1 MKRKLVSILTIAALC
16 FVFFTCPLTAEGT
29 DTEDDIVKVGLVA
42 ITFDDGPGPYTEKLL
57 DGLKNTDAKVTFFI
71 VGNRLEECPDPMIR
85 AYKEGHEIASHSWDH
100 ADLTK
105 LSDAEIASN
114 LQKVEDKVNEL
125 LGGDIG
131 TLNVRPPKGFV
142 DEQTL
147 AAIGAPIILWNVD
160 TGDWQTRNAEAVKQH
175 IIDHAQDGAIIL
187 LHDLYD
193 TSVDGALA
201 AIEEL
206 EEQGYTFVTVNELF
220 RRKGQELTPGVQYTN
235 AHSDGIDLGPLPDN
249 ESAQPIVK
257 DTEEKDEKDNADKIS
272 KAGDEEDEGYPVF
285 LLVVC
290 GIVLLAFGAGML
302 HTLGIITLPL
312 PMAQRERSGQ
322 NNRRNTRR

>member
-29 DTEDDIVKVGLVA
+29 DTEEDIVKVGLVA
-42 ITFDDGPGPYTEKLL
+42 ITFDDGPGPHTEKLL
-57 DGLKNTDAKVTFFI
+57 DGLKDTDAKVTFFI
-71 VGNRLEECPDPMIR
+71 VGNRLEEYPEPMIR
-85 AYKEGHEIASHSWDH
+85 AYKDGHEIASHSWDH

-105 LSDAEIASN
+105 LSAAEIDEN
-114 LQKVEDKVNEL
+114 LQKVEDKVYEL
-125 LGGDIG
+125 LGGNIG

-147 AAIGAPIILWNVD
+147 SAIDAPIILWNVD
-160 TGDWQTRNAEAVKQH
+160 TGDWQSRNAESVKQH

-187 LHDLYD
+187 LHDLYES
-193 TSVDGALA
+193 SVDGALA

-235 AHSDGIDLGPLPDN
+235 AHSDGIDIGPLPKD
-249 ESAQPIVK
+249 ESAQPIVEDSK
-257 DTEEKDEKDNADKIS
+257 DKDEKDSDSDKQNT
-272 KAGDEEDEGYPVF
+272 DEEDEGYPVF

-290 GIVLLAFGAGML
+290 GLVLVAFGAGML

-312 PMAQRERSGQ
+312 PMAQREKSGQ
-322 NNRRNTRR
+322 RNRRNTHR